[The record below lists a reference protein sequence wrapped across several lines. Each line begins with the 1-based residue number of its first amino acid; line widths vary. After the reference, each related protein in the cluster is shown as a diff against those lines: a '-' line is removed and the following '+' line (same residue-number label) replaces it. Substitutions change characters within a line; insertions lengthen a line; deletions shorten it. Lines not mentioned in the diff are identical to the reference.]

1 MQRFWVRYVILIGI
15 LVFSSGILMWAQFK
29 QSKQMPLV
37 DISQIP
43 LNIGEWKGEEIVVDR
58 QTKDILETE
67 AVLMRNYINAN
78 NEKILL
84 SIVYYKDSRV
94 ALHLPE
100 SCLMGQG
107 SRLADRRLE
116 KIEISFNNVF
126 SSNSILT
133 KSDRGNNL
141 VIYFYETGN
150 LMTSSYFT
158 FRKQILLNK
167 LNGKGTTGA
176 LVRFSIN
183 ITDENKQDKL
193 KVIQKFIKE
202 IGQLLPK
209 YLI

>member
-1 MQRFWVRYVILIGI
+1 
-15 LVFSSGILMWAQFK
+15 
-29 QSKQMPLV
+29 
-37 DISQIP
+37 
-43 LNIGEWKGEEIVVDR
+43 
-58 QTKDILETE
+58 
-67 AVLMRNYINAN
+67 
-78 NEKILL
+78 
-84 SIVYYKDSRV
+84 
-94 ALHLPE
+94 
-100 SCLMGQG
+100 MGQG

>member
-84 SIVYYKDSRV
+84 AIV
-94 ALHLPE
+94 
-100 SCLMGQG
+100 
-107 SRLADRRLE
+107 
-116 KIEISFNNVF
+116 
-126 SSNSILT
+126 
-133 KSDRGNNL
+133 
-141 VIYFYETGN
+141 
-150 LMTSSYFT
+150 
-158 FRKQILLNK
+158 
-167 LNGKGTTGA
+167 
-176 LVRFSIN
+176 
-183 ITDENKQDKL
+183 
-193 KVIQKFIKE
+193 
-202 IGQLLPK
+202 
-209 YLI
+209 

>member
-84 SIVYYKDSRV
+84 AIVYYKDSRV

>member
-1 MQRFWVRYVILIGI
+1 
-15 LVFSSGILMWAQFK
+15 MWAQFK

-84 SIVYYKDSRV
+84 AIVYYKDSRV